1 VRRCLPLALLGILLA
16 AACVYNYQAETPET
30 RTWPAAGVAT
40 IDLRVENG
48 ALKATGRPDTLIT
61 ALITKSCRGS
71 SQADAEQHLA
81 DIVTGD
87 SLSGTTLWLY
97 TQTPNAALRNY
108 TTRYDVTCP
117 PATALH
123 FVTVNGAV
131 EIDSM
136 AGTTVVAATNGA
148 VTALAHDGSI
158 TVEAVNGAIDCD
170 VARLDSAEIAA
181 LHAANGRV
189 TLRLP
194 ADASVAFDIQTTNGT
209 VAVTGF
215 SNVSYTTNEAKHKA
229 GTIGTGLAAVTLR
242 SENGNVTIQ
251 TR

>member
-1 VRRCLPLALLGILLA
+1 LNRYLLPLLGILLVA
-16 AACVYNYQAETPET
+16 GCVYNYRAETPET
-30 RTWPAAGVAT
+30 KTWPAAGISA

-48 ALKATGRPDTLIT
+48 ALKATGRPDTVIT

-71 SQADAEQHLA
+71 SQADAEAHLA

-87 SLSGTTLWLY
+87 STSGTKLWLY
-97 TQTPNAALRNY
+97 SDFPMNALRNY
-108 TTRYDVTCP
+108 TTQYDVTCP

-123 FVTVNGAV
+123 FVTVNGAI

-136 AGTTVVAATNGA
+136 SGATVAAATNGA
-148 VTALAHDGSI
+148 VAALAHDGSI
-158 TVEAVNGAIDCD
+158 AVEAVNGAVDCD
-170 VARLDSAEIAA
+170 VVRLDSAEVAT

-194 ADASVAFDIQTTNGT
+194 ADASFTFDIQTTNGT
-209 VAVTGF
+209 ANVTGF
-215 SNVSYTTNEAKHKA
+215 TGATYTTNEARHKV
-229 GTIGTGLAAVTLR
+229 GTVGTGLAVVTLR
-242 SENGNVTIQ
+242 SENGNVNIE